1 MNSPSHIRNSLA
13 TVVVSIGVLLAPS
26 VHARAPGHAVDAV
39 AVESRLVAQ
48 LERLPEQDLKSFYLR
63 CSRAASQHALGSG
76 EIALCSQGYE
86 ILLKRIFG
94 GDFFALLAWS
104 QLHSDDTLK
113 TAFKNMALRHRS
125 LCLRPPVLPRISR
138 KPSGSAI
145 TRQLKHGVDGATA
158 IACGVITEDLKVK
171 KFNGD
176 FDSMLAWW
184 RQNKAAEHQALTTA
198 SPAVAGR

>member
-113 TAFKNMALRHRS
+113 TAFRDGTAPSIAVLAPAS
-125 LCLRPPVLPRISR
+125 PPADLEKAFWICDH
-138 KPSGSAI
+138 AA
-145 TRQLKHGVDGATA
+145 TKHGVDGATA